1 MAYSL
6 KFQSSDKTLTVG
18 EVDKEIKKIIKKLK
32 SKFNAS
38 QR

>member
-6 KFQSSDKTLTVG
+6 KFQSKDKTLTVK
-18 EVDKEIKKIIKKLK
+18 EIDKEMALIIKNLEVKLK
-32 SKFNAS
+32 AK